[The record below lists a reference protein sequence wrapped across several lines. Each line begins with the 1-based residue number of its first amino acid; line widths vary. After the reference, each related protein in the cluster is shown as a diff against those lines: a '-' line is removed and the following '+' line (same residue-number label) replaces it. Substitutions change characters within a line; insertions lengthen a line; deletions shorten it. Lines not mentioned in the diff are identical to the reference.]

1 MSLSYRSMDSKEPAS
16 LRFEAVIVTTGLL
29 CALGAGISGCD
40 EPVEPIPDEQV
51 LESFRELHTH
61 IYDVYAVE
69 ADRDAVYDLLSE
81 SFAGDALVKEYVEH
95 WTTKWRMTHDD
106 TKVTILRVD
115 YADTQVVQR
124 LAERSVVEADWNV
137 GGVVY
142 HQGHSHARIN
152 RYQAAYTL
160 APDGD
165 GLRIVDTRMKDMERV
180 RLDMMSG
187 GNLGLDQP
195 LPTSGQGMLSPSDLL
210 KAGMLA
216 DPKEGEEPGGEPAGE
231 EAP

>member
-1 MSLSYRSMDSKEPAS
+1 MDIKEPPS
-16 LRFEAVIVTTGLL
+16 LQFVAAIWLTALLSALAVAI
-29 CALGAGISGCD
+29 CSCNSAP
-40 EPVEPIPDEQV
+40 EEIPEQEM
-51 LESFRELHTH
+51 LDTFRDLHTH

-69 ADRDAVYDLLSE
+69 FDRDAVYDLLAE

-95 WTTKWRMTHDD
+95 YTTKWRMQHDD

-124 LAERSVVEADWNV
+124 LAESTVVEADWNV

-142 HQGHSHARIN
+142 HQGHTHARIN

-160 APDGD
+160 ADGGE

-210 KAGMLA
+210 KAGMGPA
-216 DPKEGEEPGGEPAGE
+216 DVPGAAKDAPPDSE
-231 EAP
+231 EATP

>member
-1 MSLSYRSMDSKEPAS
+1 MDSKEPPP
-16 LRFEAVIVTTGLL
+16 LRIGSAFLATGLL
-29 CALGAGISGCD
+29 CAFVGGICSCN
-40 EPVEPIPDEQV
+40 PTVEPIPDDQV
-51 LESFRELHTH
+51 LQTFRDLHTH

-69 ADRDAVYDLLSE
+69 TNRDAVYDLLAE

-115 YADTQVVQR
+115 YADTQVVDR
-124 LAERSVVEADWNV
+124 VADRTVVEADWNV

-160 APDGD
+160 APAGD
-165 GLRIVDTRMKDMERV
+165 GVRIVDTRMKDMERV

-216 DPKEGEEPGGEPAGE
+216 TDAEDGEEPDGDPSGE